1 MWNICMKL
9 HDINEVTFPPRLQN
23 THNSFGSVLG
33 IYQEKFS
40 CNVLLPN
47 IGSYVK
53 WTVESINGSIP
64 HSVFRQTSTFI

>member
-1 MWNICMKL
+1 MKL
-9 HDINEVTFPPRLQN
+9 HDINEVTSPPRLQS
-23 THNSFGSVLG
+23 THNSFGNVLG

-53 WTVESINGSIP
+53 WTVESINDSIP
-64 HSVFRQTSTFI
+64 YSVFRQTSTFI

>member
-1 MWNICMKL
+1 MKL

-40 CNVLLPN
+40 CNVFFTKYWKLCKMD
-47 IGSYVK
+47 G
-53 WTVESINGSIP
+53 
-64 HSVFRQTSTFI
+64 